1 MQIRYDSKLAELME
15 KVNTISN
22 QTKDLLPIDDQLKFN
37 KSRALLSNKV
47 KTIIYFAIGRR
58 NRYSTK

>member
-47 KTIIYFAIGRR
+47 RQ
-58 NRYSTK
+58 